1 MPWINFEN
9 LSNDE
14 AHAIFTYLKSIK
26 LGKNI
31 VPAVVSPNKM
41 YNALSKT
48 VTNCIFR
55 CFFYICEGCF
65 NKKKHKTSLLHL
77 CRQPI
82 TSYS

>member
-48 VTNCIFR
+48 
-55 CFFYICEGCF
+55 GL
-65 NKKKHKTSLLHL
+65 KKTHYVE
-77 CRQPI
+77 PI
-82 TSYS
+82 TML